1 MPAVM
6 IKHPEWMDI
15 SCPDGAVSHGANQ
28 DWFPETFQQRAG
40 CGPTTASQIFCYLA
54 RRGPELAPLCT
65 PLPVGQAAFVEYM
78 CRVWQFVTPRSHGLN
93 RPEYMAEDMAAYG
106 AARGV
111 ALSPTLFAFPSART
125 KRPPWEQLRC
135 FVTASLAADCPVAF
149 LNLDNGKIK
158 DLDRWHWV
166 TVVGLEE
173 NMAAVVDNGRSFT
186 MDLKLWYA
194 TTKTRGGFVAAL
206 GTGKEFAAEEKEPAE
221 A

>member
-1 MPAVM
+1 MS
-6 IKHPEWMDI
+6 HNLSQPERI
-15 SCPDGAVSHGANQ
+15 TITGPQGETYRGGNQ
-28 DWFPETFQQRAG
+28 EWYRDLWQRRAG

-65 PLPVGQAAFVEYM
+65 PLPVGQGAFVEHM

-106 AARGV
+106 TARGV
-111 ALSPTLFAFPSART
+111 ALAPTLFAFPSART

-166 TVVGLEE
+166 TIVGLEE
-173 NMAAVVDNGRSFT
+173 NMAAVVDNGRSFA

-206 GTGKEFAAEEKEPAE
+206 GTGKEFAAEEKEPTE

>member
-1 MPAVM
+1 MPAVF

-15 SCPDGAVSHGANQ
+15 SCPDGTVSHGANQ
-28 DWFPETFQQRAG
+28 DWFPEPFQQRAG

-54 RRGPELAPLCT
+54 RRGPELAPLCM
-65 PLPVGQAAFVEYM
+65 PVPAGQAAFLEHM

-93 RPEYMAEDMAAYG
+93 RPEYMVEDMAAYG
-106 AARGV
+106 AAQGV
-111 ALSPTLFAFPSART
+111 ALAPTMFAFPSART
-125 KRPPWEQLRC
+125 KRPSWEQLRY
-135 FVTASLAADCPVAF
+135 FVTESLAADCPIAF

-166 TVVGLEE
+166 TIVGLEE

-206 GTGKEFAAEEKEPAE
+206 GTGKEFAAEEKTSVEV
-221 A
+221 